1 MRRRLLSILL
11 LFAAVASMGF
21 SWPLGASTLTARTQ
35 QLWFDRYVDA
45 EWFGDL
51 AHEAIATGNSAALRT
66 EADRYRE
73 LYADKVLVVG
83 PGGEE
88 IANTGVDARNSE
100 VSALLTAARS
110 NRHAVRP
117 PHRLRP
123 WDPDTMLIARPVG
136 TGMRIGGAVLL
147 EVSTVRAKRDITD
160 RIVLITVGSWT
171 ALALF
176 AGLALLLSRWVLNP
190 LARLSD
196 SVTELTATLP
206 EPATPGDSPP
216 RYGGPPE
223 VRDLARSIE
232 VMVRAVGDAAD
243 AQRQLVA
250 DTAHAIRNPLT
261 ALAVRL
267 ESLGRVIP
275 EQGQQSFARASA
287 QVERLKAILDGLLK
301 LAVAETPVGFG
312 AGQLDSEWPTSC
324 AAARVVQDRV
334 DTWRPA
340 FADAGMTVAAD
351 VSVDL
356 PDRVAVEEGVLV
368 QILDVLLSNSSR
380 YAGTGAHT
388 EVRLA
393 VDQRWV
399 TISVYDDGVGVAPDE
414 LGKLTTRFFRGA
426 TAAAGG
432 TGLGLPIAA
441 ALTQQ
446 HQGEFI
452 VSAAYPNGLHVTV
465 RLPLVQP

>member
-1 MRRRLLSILL
+1 MRRRLLLILL
-11 LFAAVASMGF
+11 LFAAVASLGF

-51 AHEAIATGNSAALRT
+51 AQEAIVTGNRATLLD
-66 EADRYRE
+66 EAQRYRE
-73 LYADKVLVVG
+73 LYSDKVLVVDA
-83 PGGEE
+83 GGAE
-88 IANTGVDARNSE
+88 ITNTGVDAE
-100 VSALLTAARS
+100 HSAVTTLLTAARG
-110 NRHAVRP
+110 NRHAVQP
-117 PHRLRP
+117 PPRLRP

-136 TGMRIGGAVLL
+136 TGMRISGAVLL

-160 RIVLITVGSWT
+160 RIALITAGSWT

-190 LARLSD
+190 LARLSN
-196 SVTELTATLP
+196 SVAGLTATLP
-206 EPATPGDSPP
+206 EPRALDDVPP

-223 VRDLARSIE
+223 VRELAHSVE

-243 AQRQLVA
+243 AQRRLVA

-275 EQGQQSFARASA
+275 EQGQQSFARAGA

-301 LAVAETPVGFG
+301 LAVAEAPVGFG
-312 AGQLDSEWPTSC
+312 AGQLDAEWPNHC
-324 AAARVVQDRV
+324 AAARVVLDRV

-340 FADAGMTVAAD
+340 FTDAEMTVAVDVPVNVAD
-351 VSVDL
+351 EI
-356 PDRVAVEEGVLV
+356 AAEEGVLV
-368 QILDVLLSNSSR
+368 QILDVLLSNASR
-380 YAGTGAHT
+380 YAGAGAHT
-388 EVRLA
+388 EVRLS
-393 VDQRWV
+393 VDQRWA
-399 TISVYDDGVGVAPDE
+399 TISVYDNGIGVEPAE

-446 HQGEFI
+446 HLGEFI
-452 VSAAYPNGLHVTV
+452 VSAAYPHGLHVTV
-465 RLPLVQP
+465 RLPVLQP